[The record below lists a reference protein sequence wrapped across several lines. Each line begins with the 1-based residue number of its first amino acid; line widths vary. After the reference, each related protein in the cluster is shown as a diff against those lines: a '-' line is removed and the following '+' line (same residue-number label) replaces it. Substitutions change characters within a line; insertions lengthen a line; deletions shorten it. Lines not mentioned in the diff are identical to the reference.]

1 MSEKLF
7 NRGLLLTTFL
17 GLACGFL
24 NKNIWGLSLILGL
37 VPALLWV
44 MQDLRRKSFS
54 SDVLAVISLLATLL
68 TGELFAG
75 AVISLMLASG
85 RVLENWAEG
94 QADRELRS
102 LLSRVPHSAR
112 VVTSTGEIEEIDAAS
127 IKPKD
132 HLLIRA
138 GEITPVDGELLGQA
152 TLDESALT
160 GEPLPRVRNINELIL
175 SGVLNAGDAFEYV
188 ATGTAEESTYAGVIK
203 LVKSA
208 QARTAPGVRIA
219 NQWATAFVP
228 VALITAGLAWAI
240 SGDLKRGVA
249 VLVAATP
256 CPLILAVPISIVA
269 GLSKAAKHGAVIKGG
284 AVLEALARA
293 EVVLLDKTGTITHGG
308 PLINEIVASDEA
320 TRDEILQI
328 AASID
333 QYSHNIIAKAL
344 VLSAKDSGLK
354 LLTVSG
360 VKEVPGH
367 HISGSINGHDITVGQ
382 LTQAAPSWLTLTQP
396 LVVAVSRDGVL
407 IGAIGLSDPLRPES
421 KDLIAKLRLA
431 GVQRIAL
438 LTGDRDSTAQEVAAA
453 VGITEVN
460 SQLSAQ
466 EKLDI
471 TERFMHDAT
480 GSVIVVGD
488 GINDAPALAMA
499 HVGVAMGARG
509 ATAASEAADVVI
521 VEDSLDHLVFAI
533 NIAKRARGKAMQ
545 SAIIGMS
552 LSFVV
557 MLAGA
562 FGLATASEGAL
573 AQECID
579 VIAILWAL
587 TTLQEPFAS

>member
-208 QARTAPGVRIA
+208 QARTAPGVRIVIPSCSSVSPCF
-219 NQWATAFVP
+219 N
-228 VALITAGLAWAI
+228 LI
-240 SGDLKRGVA
+240 S
-249 VLVAATP
+249 
-256 CPLILAVPISIVA
+256 
-269 GLSKAAKHGAVIKGG
+269 
-284 AVLEALARA
+284 
-293 EVVLLDKTGTITHGG
+293 
-308 PLINEIVASDEA
+308 
-320 TRDEILQI
+320 
-328 AASID
+328 
-333 QYSHNIIAKAL
+333 
-344 VLSAKDSGLK
+344 
-354 LLTVSG
+354 
-360 VKEVPGH
+360 
-367 HISGSINGHDITVGQ
+367 SGSST
-382 LTQAAPSWLTLTQP
+382 TTE
-396 LVVAVSRDGVL
+396 
-407 IGAIGLSDPLRPES
+407 SDVTSSES
-421 KDLIAKLRLA
+421 D
-431 GVQRIAL
+431 
-438 LTGDRDSTAQEVAAA
+438 
-453 VGITEVN
+453 
-460 SQLSAQ
+460 
-466 EKLDI
+466 
-471 TERFMHDAT
+471 F
-480 GSVIVVGD
+480 
-488 GINDAPALAMA
+488 
-499 HVGVAMGARG
+499 
-509 ATAASEAADVVI
+509 
-521 VEDSLDHLVFAI
+521 
-533 NIAKRARGKAMQ
+533 
-545 SAIIGMS
+545 
-552 LSFVV
+552 
-557 MLAGA
+557 
-562 FGLATASEGAL
+562 
-573 AQECID
+573 
-579 VIAILWAL
+579 
-587 TTLQEPFAS
+587 